1 MYCHVPY
8 SGSKI
13 GFVNLPNNT
22 ELLWMSFLSPLAFHV
37 LVGDGEADE
46 ALDDL
51 PGVEPDRQR
60 RAALVRDAEA
70 PDRHGLVWVGL

>member
-1 MYCHVPY
+1 MDIIKV
-8 SGSKI
+8 S
-13 GFVNLPNNT
+13 
-22 ELLWMSFLSPLAFHV
+22 SPLALHV

-51 PGVEPDRQR
+51 PGIEPGRQR

>member
-1 MYCHVPY
+1 MDV
-8 SGSKI
+8 I
-13 GFVNLPNNT
+13 QV
-22 ELLWMSFLSPLAFHV
+22 SPLALHV
-37 LVGDGEADE
+37 PVGDGEADE

-51 PGVEPDRQR
+51 PGVEPGRQR